1 VRLHYAGFFEA
12 LAGRFDH
19 SRASTLLGAV
29 RTWPASSSGHA
40 AFPGVHDVRPPSV
53 ALDASTSWSSANC
66 HLPRSFEI
74 EGFTLLFTGAGC
86 PVMVLEAGLAETG
99 PADDLRTLEPLIAT
113 PPSELLDYF

>member
-1 VRLHYAGFFEA
+1 MARKLIRSCS
-12 LAGRFDH
+12 L
-19 SRASTLLGAV
+19 
-29 RTWPASSSGHA
+29 
-40 AFPGVHDVRPPSV
+40 PGVHDVRPPSV

-113 PPSELLDYF
+113 HHPSYSTISNPLQKIQLRTTIYGGHAFHIRGSGTAR

>member
-1 VRLHYAGFFEA
+1 MGQRPRSSPS
-12 LAGRFDH
+12 GRK
-19 SRASTLLGAV
+19 V
-29 RTWPASSSGHA
+29 RTWRRGSASRQGT
-40 AFPGVHDVRPPSV
+40 PSV

-99 PADDLRTLEPLIAT
+99 PADDLRTLEPLIAI
-113 PPSELLDYF
+113 PPPELLDYF